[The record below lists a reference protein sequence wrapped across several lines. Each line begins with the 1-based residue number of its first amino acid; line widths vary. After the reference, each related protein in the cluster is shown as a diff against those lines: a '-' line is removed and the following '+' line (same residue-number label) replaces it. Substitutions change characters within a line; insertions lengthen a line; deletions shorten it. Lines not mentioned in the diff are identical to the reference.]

1 MPKQTSNF
9 IIGLL
14 VFAFVAVFTSQS
26 LVDLSDILIV
36 VFALF
41 LAYQNRELRVF
52 FRGLKPALLW
62 PVWIAVVI
70 LGLGL
75 NVGFS
80 SLYAWTDL
88 TEFKWIISFLSLI
101 YLAKHVSDHSKF
113 FEAVSGVLLLLN
125 AASIILFYWQVHPRA
140 GGIIDAVMAFSHN
153 IAPILSLYAVY
164 TFVNWSTLDRK
175 MRALCIGVALT
186 SALLTTLTFT
196 RGVWI
201 GSILSMVFVLLVWN
215 FKLAIKFVL
224 VICVGC
230 AILVSTNQSIYN
242 RVFAKTV
249 HESNSNN
256 ERIYL
261 WKANWR
267 IVEDHPVLGVGFGQ
281 NRNYL
286 RKYYDEMGFP
296 ADLIIS
302 HAHNQ
307 YLQLW
312 AGTGSLGLIC
322 FLFFLFSI
330 FRTAWAGLKNSVGK
344 NRGLMLG
351 LISGMLCFSIGA
363 LTEANFNISKNR
375 FLFLMLAG
383 LAIGFSTPKVL
394 KTERSL
400 K

>member
-14 VFAFVAVFTSQS
+14 VLAFVAVFTSQS

-41 LAYQNRELRVF
+41 LAYQNREIRVF
-52 FRGLKPALLW
+52 FRGLRPALLW
-62 PVWIAVVI
+62 PVWIAVII

-88 TEFKWIISFLSLI
+88 SEFKWIISFLSLI

-113 FEAVSGVLLLLN
+113 FAAVSVVLLLLN
-125 AASIILFYWQVHPRA
+125 ATSIILFFWQDHPRA
-140 GGIIDAVMAFSHN
+140 GGIFDAVMAFSHN
-153 IAPILSLYAVY
+153 IAPIFSLYSVY
-164 TFVNWSTLDRK
+164 TFVNWPSLEKK
-175 MRALCIGVALT
+175 MRALFVGVALT
-186 SALLTTLTFT
+186 AALLTILTFT

-201 GSILSMVFVLLVWN
+201 GSFLSIAVVLLVWN
-215 FKLAIKFVL
+215 FKTAIKFVL
-224 VICVGC
+224 SICLGC
-230 AILVSTNQSIYN
+230 AILVATNQSIQN

-256 ERIYL
+256 ERLYL

-281 NRNYL
+281 NRSYL

-296 ADLIIS
+296 SDLIIS

-312 AGTGSLGLIC
+312 AGTGTLGLLC
-322 FLFFLFSI
+322 FVFFLFAI
-330 FRTAWAGLKNSVGK
+330 FRMGWAGFKNSTGK
-344 NRGLMLG
+344 DRGLMLG
-351 LISGMLCFSIGA
+351 LVSGLLCFSIGA

-394 KTERSL
+394 KTERS
-400 K
+400 